1 MNVRKPAAALAAVV
15 LSLGLTACGGGGQS
29 VEDAC
34 KVAEKEVKDAMGDL
48 SGIDPTDSDKA
59 TETIASMGDALQ
71 KTQKKLDNQEVKDA
85 IAALSAEFDKLEGAF
100 ADLKA
105 AGQDTT
111 KLQEV
116 SKEMSTLSTDIQKKG
131 EKLDE
136 LCG

>member
-1 MNVRKPAAALAAVV
+1 MNVRKPAAALAAAV
-15 LSLGLTACGGGGQS
+15 LTLGLSACGGGQS

-59 TETIASMGDALQ
+59 TDTIASMADALK
-71 KTQKKLDNQEVKDA
+71 KTQKDLENKEVKDA
-85 IAALSAEFDKLEGAF
+85 IGDLSAEFDKLEGAF

-105 AGQDTT
+105 AGQDTE

-116 SKEMSTLSTDIQKKG
+116 SQEMSTLSTDIQAKG

>member
-1 MNVRKPAAALAAVV
+1 MNVRKPAAALAAAV
-15 LSLGLTACGGGGQS
+15 LTLGLSACGGGQS

-59 TETIASMGDALQ
+59 TDTIASMGDALK
-71 KTQKKLDNQEVKDA
+71 KTQDDLENKEVKDA
-85 IAALSAEFDKLEGAF
+85 IGELSAEFDKLEGAF

-105 AGQDTT
+105 AGQDTE

-116 SKEMSTLSTDIQKKG
+116 SQQMSTLSTDIQAKG

>member
-48 SGIDPTDSDKA
+48 GAIDPTDNDKA
-59 TETIASMGDALQ
+59 TETIGSMGDAL
-71 KTQKKLDNQEVKDA
+71 KETEKKLDNQEVKDA
-85 IAALSAEFDKLEGAF
+85 IADLSAEFDKLETAF

-105 AGQDTT
+105 AGQDTA
-111 KLQEV
+111 KLQKV
-116 SKEMSTLSTDIQKKG
+116 SEQMSTLSSDIQKKG

-136 LCG
+136 LCS